1 MNKIFLITQRE
12 YRFHLS
18 QRSFWLM
25 TVLLPLLFAGGYFF
39 FKTSDSGNSN
49 KEIWIIDRTALYPEA
64 FTNCGP
70 DIKYISLPQ
79 DTIPTGISPLATLFI
94 GEDLLKCD
102 GQNVIFYS
110 SHEEGAYIKHQL
122 TILLTDYLHRQK
134 LAQLPEKIRRQVD
147 IDIEI
152 SDMSPDE
159 TMYPKADNEK
169 FNTHLIF
176 STLIYLFIFMY
187 SAQVLQSTV
196 QEKNNRMI
204 EILLTSVKAQEL
216 IYGKIIAIGLC
227 GITQFCIWGLSLI
240 LIYSVGRE
248 TIAFDI
254 SSHINI
260 YGYLI
265 FLLCFIGGFLLYA
278 ALFAIIGSYIN
289 PETDSRQFVLP
300 VSLFSILS
308 FYVGIYSLND
318 IYSPLATWCTYI
330 PFTSPIV
337 LVTRFSYGIS
347 LGETLLSV
355 FLLFLSASIC
365 IHIASRIY
373 QSRILTFK
381 KR

>member
-49 KEIWIIDRTALYPEA
+49 KEIWIIDRTALYAEA
-64 FTNCGP
+64 FTNCDP

-134 LAQLPEKIRRQVD
+134 LAQLPEEIRRQVD

-176 STLIYLFIFMY
+176 NTLIYLFIFMY

-204 EILLTSVKAQEL
+204 EILSLSAFAESLNSVFE
-216 IYGKIIAIGLC
+216 
-227 GITQFCIWGLSLI
+227 
-240 LIYSVGRE
+240 
-248 TIAFDI
+248 
-254 SSHINI
+254 
-260 YGYLI
+260 
-265 FLLCFIGGFLLYA
+265 
-278 ALFAIIGSYIN
+278 
-289 PETDSRQFVLP
+289 DS
-300 VSLFSILS
+300 LS
-308 FYVGIYSLND
+308 F
-318 IYSPLATWCTYI
+318 
-330 PFTSPIV
+330 
-337 LVTRFSYGIS
+337 
-347 LGETLLSV
+347 LS
-355 FLLFLSASIC
+355 I
-365 IHIASRIY
+365 R
-373 QSRILTFK
+373 
-381 KR
+381 